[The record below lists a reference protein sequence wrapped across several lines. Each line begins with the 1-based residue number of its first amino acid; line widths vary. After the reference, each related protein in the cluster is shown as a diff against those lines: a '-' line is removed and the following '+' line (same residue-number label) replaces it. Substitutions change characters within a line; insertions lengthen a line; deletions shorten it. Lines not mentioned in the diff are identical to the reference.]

1 VHFDSIFNGGGY
13 YRKEDHQLIWP
24 MWVAKI
30 RPDGTPDDKL
40 DLFDVTDIQ
49 AGEAIEQTVAE
60 KEKVCKLGYP

>member
-1 VHFDSIFNGGGY
+1 M
-13 YRKEDHQLIWP
+13 WP

-30 RPDGTPDDKL
+30 RPEGSPGDKN

-49 AGEAIEQTVAE
+49 AAEAVEQTVAE